1 MNADQAKAVAQT
13 VGQQLLNEWQTTYK
27 VLAAV
32 PEAKK
37 DYKPEPNSRSA
48 WELATHIAGAD
59 VWFLDGVING
69 KFDTPEEKAQAPTV
83 AGVADWYKKE
93 FPNRIERAMALEGNK
108 LTEPID
114 FFGMKMP
121 AVQYLLFALVHMV
134 HHRGQLASYL
144 RPMGGK
150 VPSIYGG
157 SHDEPWQGAQE
168 ASAGASA

>member
-1 MNADQAKAVAQT
+1 MNADQAKAVAAV
-13 VGQQLLNEWQTTYK
+13 VGQQLQNEWMTTFK
-27 VLAAV
+27 VIAAV
-32 PEAKK
+32 PEGKK

-59 VWFLDGVING
+59 IWFLEGVING
-69 KFDTPEEKAQAPTV
+69 KFADPSEKSPAPTI

-93 FPNRIERAMALEGNK
+93 FPNRLERALALDGDK
-108 LTEPID
+108 LSQIID
-114 FFGMKMP
+114 FYGIKAP
-121 AVQYLLFALVHMV
+121 AAQFLIFTLVHMV

-157 SHDEPWQGAQE
+157 SFDEQWQGPQE
-168 ASAGASA
+168 VNA

>member
-1 MNADQAKAVAQT
+1 MNADQAKAVAAAI
-13 VGQQLLNEWQTTYK
+13 GQQLQNEWMTTYK
-27 VLAAV
+27 VISAV
-32 PEAKK
+32 PEGKK

-59 VWFLDGVING
+59 IWFLEGVING
-69 KFDTPEEKAQAPTV
+69 KFADPSEKAPAPTI

-93 FPNRIERAMALEGNK
+93 FPNRLERALALDGNR
-108 LTEPID
+108 LSQIID

-121 AVQYLLFALVHMV
+121 ATQILIFTLAHMV
-134 HHRGQLASYL
+134 HHRGQLSSYL

-157 SHDEPWQGAQE
+157 SFDEQWQGPQE
-168 ASAGASA
+168 VNA